1 MEIIGV
7 KMGVLIN
14 PFKLFGRLLIAG
26 FKIMG
31 YTLTFIVQ
39 VVWYLFHRQTHD
51 IGLAFG
57 DYGRSVTNAVGDMF
71 SE

>member
-1 MEIIGV
+1 MR
-7 KMGVLIN
+7 VLGD

-26 FKIMG
+26 FKIIG
-31 YTLTFIVQ
+31 YTFTFIVQ

-57 DYGRSVTNAVGDMF
+57 DYGRSVTNAIGDVF
-71 SE
+71 SD